1 MFWSRKFLYRLGGNG
16 GLTFIAPFMGSQIV
30 LSPDILDSVLL
41 SLISTV
47 IVTSAVIFRR
57 MEKVGN
63 THGKTSK
70 N

>member
-1 MFWSRKFLYRLGGNG
+1 MKFWTKAFRYRLGGNG

-30 LSPDILDSVLL
+30 LSPEITDSILL

-57 MEKVGN
+57 MERVGN
-63 THGKTSK
+63 AKSE
-70 N
+70 